1 MCEKSHGPLHLVPI
15 LLHHILLDHDEQ
27 NLKNKNKNKQQRNQG
42 HGQAGRRAKAKKSQG
57 GLIELASL
65 EIL

>member
-57 GLIELASL
+57 D
-65 EIL
+65 